1 MIGFLDDFIG
11 LSTQENL
18 GVYGIHVYQR
28 GTVLAEH
35 RFRSDDKVNLYSA
48 SKTFAS
54 VGMGIAEQEGLI
66 KLTDYVLD
74 YFPEHLE
81 IASPGSK
88 KIQIRHLLQMSSGH
102 MAESSNP
109 RTDRDRAL
117 QFFETQMTCEAGA
130 RFFYENTCTYML
142 GRVIEKVT
150 GLTMLAYLKPRL
162 FDYLG
167 IFNPQWHTCVNGHT
181 LCSTGLYLTT
191 EEFSRLGITLMQN
204 GVYRGHRVVSEDYIH
219 RMRTDLVNTSTW
231 EDLESQLGYGYQV
244 WQCSKPNAFRL
255 DGMYGQISIILLDYD
270 AVVTVTAHNE
280 DNQNEIIRAVW
291 QTILPKL

>member
-1 MIGFLDDFIG
+1 MNGFLDDFISV
-11 LSTQENL
+11 STQENL

-48 SKTFAS
+48 SKTFTS

-74 YFPEHLE
+74 YFPEYLE
-81 IASPGSK
+81 IASLGSE

-102 MAESSNP
+102 MAESSDP
-109 RTDRDRAL
+109 RSLRDRAL
-117 QFFETQMTCEAGA
+117 QFFEAPMKSEAGSS
-130 RFFYENTCTYML
+130 FFYENTCTYVL

-162 FDYLG
+162 FDLLE
-167 IFNPQWHTCVNGHT
+167 IFNPQWHTCANGHT
-181 LCSTGLYLTT
+181 LCSSGLHLTT

-204 GVYRGHRVVSEDYIH
+204 GMYQGHSIVSGDYIQ
-219 RMRTDLVNTSTW
+219 RMRTDLVNTSERDDEET
-231 EDLESQLGYGYQV
+231 QLGYGYQV
-244 WQCSKPNAFRL
+244 WQCSKSNTFRA
-255 DGMYGQISIILLDYD
+255 DGMYGQLSIVLLDYE
-270 AVVTVTAHNE
+270 AVITVTAHNE
-280 DNQNEIIRAVW
+280 VNHNEIIRAIW